1 MPDLGE
7 RANVM
12 GPQPRAARSSVPPD
26 LLEAANHVLD
36 LLASGDFGALA
47 ALATPAAAGELD
59 QLARAIKPG
68 HYSRHQIIATARLNY
83 HYYIKARLFGDRAE
97 PFTVQYRLGRQDGRW
112 MIWEAMDLSGGKTAW
127 TR

>member
-59 QLARAIKPG
+59 HLARAIKPG
-68 HYSRHQIIATARLNY
+68 NYSRYQIIATARLNY

-97 PFTVQYRLGRQDGRW
+97 PITVQYRLGRQDGRW